1 MGEALPAQKNTES
14 CEGKLRGRAG
24 DPQSARRLA
33 PAPGSHL
40 DPPHPVPHPR
50 ALTQEAANSP
60 SRATCL
66 FFFFTMY
73 IFLVALGLSCSLWD
87 LVP

>member
-1 MGEALPAQKNTES
+1 MGEALLAQKNTES
-14 CEGKLRGRAG
+14 CERINLQEEQVTHKVPG
-24 DPQSARRLA
+24 DLPLLQ
-33 PAPGSHL
+33 
-40 DPPHPVPHPR
+40 DPTLILPI
-50 ALTQEAANSP
+50 L

-66 FFFFTMY
+66 FFFLTMY